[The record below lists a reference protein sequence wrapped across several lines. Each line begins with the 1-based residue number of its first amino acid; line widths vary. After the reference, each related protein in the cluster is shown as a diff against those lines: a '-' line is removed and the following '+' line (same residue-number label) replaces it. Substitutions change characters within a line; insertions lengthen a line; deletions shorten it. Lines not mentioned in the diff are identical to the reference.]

1 MAAIAIDAIDRRQL
15 PKVLRRV
22 EPTRASFAR
31 KPSCLCGQLQ
41 RLLMRIKT
49 VHHSGGAAVY
59 VPSKEAVA
67 KPWVLML
74 PFDLSSHGLFAF
86 VLKKL
91 RNHIHGELAL
101 CPQLYNTN
109 SQADGRAKG
118 G

>member
-15 PKVLRRV
+15 PKVLWRV

-41 RLLMRIKT
+41 RLLMRKKT

-67 KPWVLML
+67 KPWVFKV
-74 PFDLSSHGLFAF
+74 PFDLNSQGLFAF
-86 VLKKL
+86 VPNKL
-91 RNHIHGELAL
+91 GIHIRGELAPL
-101 CPQLYNTN
+101 PPTL
-109 SQADGRAKG
+109 
-118 G
+118 